1 MSLSRLCNKG
11 RGPPKGDE
19 TQDRK
24 VGDCMEGQ
32 MYAIGSKHNYAIS
45 LMCSQWTQGQRREE
59 KENRSDVVEDGEL

>member
-1 MSLSRLCNKG
+1 
-11 RGPPKGDE
+11 
-19 TQDRK
+19 
-24 VGDCMEGQ
+24 MEGQ